1 MLKALS
7 DLLERAIGGD
17 RPGYSAG
24 SDRRRGETAASD
36 RRHGV
41 KLATALLLVEVERAD
56 FAEDITESDATLR
69 LLREHFELSDEEA
82 ALLVAEARQT
92 ADHAAS
98 LQAFTRRLHEAL
110 TYDEKRAVVE
120 MLWNVAL
127 ADSHLDKHEDHL
139 VRKIADLLYVSH
151 SDLIRIRNR
160 VKGAAGS

>member
-7 DLLERAIGGD
+7 DLLERALGE
-17 RPGYSAG
+17 RAG
-24 SDRRRGETAASD
+24 ESLPTERGRRESVASD
-36 RRHGV
+36 RRHGIKV
-41 KLATALLLVEVERAD
+41 ATALLLVEVERAD
-56 FAEDITESDATLR
+56 FAEDITESAETLR
-69 LLREHFELSDEEA
+69 LLRERFDLSDEEA
-82 ALLVAEARQT
+82 ELLVAEARQT

-110 TYDEKRAVVE
+110 TEDEKRELIE

-127 ADSHLDKHEDHL
+127 ADSRLDKHEDHL

-151 SDLIRIRNR
+151 GDLIRIRNR